1 MALTGVPYQA
11 QTVTSPGETIADLL
25 TEQDVTPATLVAQ
38 MGQSLNTID
47 LMISGQTAITT
58 ESATML
64 ERIFGVPAD
73 YWINHEREYR
83 AYLAR
88 DDGKDD

>member
-1 MALTGVPYQA
+1 MKRESCQPS
-11 QTVTSPGETIADLL
+11 TVTSPGETSADLL
-25 TEQDVTPATLVAQ
+25 TEQNVTPATLAAQ

-47 LMISGQTAITT
+47 LMINGQTAITT
-58 ESATML
+58 ENATML

-73 YWINHEREYR
+73 YWISHEREYR

-88 DDGKDD
+88 DGGKDD